1 MRWVTR
7 SGPHVDRMACA
18 WLIRRCVDP
27 DAQFAFVTD
36 PDAAPAGMTPFDMRG
51 AELSHHGQDCTFETI
66 LARYQLEDPV
76 LDELAALVHEADL
89 GDDRFFAPAAPG
101 LDLVTRGLSLVCG
114 DDEALAVGMRIFDGL
129 YEQSRQ
135 KLLRNSPAT

>member
-27 DAQFAFVTD
+27 DAQFCFVSD
-36 PDAAPAGMTPFDMRG
+36 PGEVPHDATPFDMRG
-51 AELSHHGQDCTFETI
+51 AELSHHGEDCTFETI
-66 LARYQLEDPV
+66 LVRYALDDPV
-76 LDELAALVHEADL
+76 LHVIAALVHEVY
-89 GDDRFFAPAAPG
+89 APAALG
-101 LDLVTRGLSLVCG
+101 LDLVTRGVSLVC
-114 DDEALAVGMRIFDGL
+114 DDAEALRVGARIFDGL

-135 KLLRNSPAT
+135 QLLRGSPAT

>member
-27 DAQFAFVTD
+27 DAQFDFVTD

-114 DDEALAVGMRIFDGL
+114 DDEALAVGMWIFDGL